1 MDAVMTRS
9 SMFWYNTKPPPD
21 ILSKSIDVAGDGFQY
36 RKEKATLP
44 IGQLWLAY
52 ITRLRRLVWLIWFR
66 CVCSLR
72 WGRGKTRIVVRRSCT
87 CRRWSESRIILRVE
101 SGLGIHHS
109 IDSGDDEM
117 KCFVDI
123 FGVFDTHFDEVY
135 VHLLR
140 KFLALL
146 IGDLSLVNQ
155 IDFIAD
161 KKHPLWRWCNGSHF
175 VIPLFNILK
184 TVQFSDV
191 VKKHNT
197 MCRRNILTHNK
208 VKTFIS
214 RGIPNLSC
222 YSFVLIDNI
231 CHEKINS
238 DSWNIIIEENILIS
252 LLFLNKA
259 DKRRALPNAFVT
271 KKEESNVNAW
281 V

>member
-1 MDAVMTRS
+1 MTPLINGGKILESWGRVQTQDACHEVTLS
-9 SMFWYNTKPPPD
+9 WLAPPCFD
-21 ILSKSIDVAGDGFQY
+21 RIQNLLQILSKSIDVAGDGFQY

-161 KKHPLWRWCNGSHF
+161 KKHPLWRGATDLTLSYHF
-175 VIPLFNILK
+175 SIFWKLFNL
-184 TVQFSDV
+184 
-191 VKKHNT
+191 
-197 MCRRNILTHNK
+197 
-208 VKTFIS
+208 
-214 RGIPNLSC
+214 
-222 YSFVLIDNI
+222 
-231 CHEKINS
+231 
-238 DSWNIIIEENILIS
+238 
-252 LLFLNKA
+252 
-259 DKRRALPNAFVT
+259 VT
-271 KKEESNVNAW
+271 S
-281 V
+281 